1 MKFRDLSGAL
11 RILVGAFVG
20 ITLYANFGPQ
30 PEPTYRNVE
39 VPVER
44 IVEVERID
52 TLVQWRERI
61 VYKHIPAT
69 QVATAPDA
77 GQPDVDT
84 FCADVV
90 ERALAGAQPDTAP
103 RLQEGQDIRP
113 AAPATLL
120 LRSVRHND
128 GWFFGRDALI
138 LTGPTST
145 GDLRQLTYG
154 VRDGF
159 EARTHAD
166 TVIVRYPRS
175 ALVKQG
181 VEYGIVMLVGAFVG
195 QLVF

>member
-11 RILVGAFVG
+11 RILLGAFVG

-30 PEPTYRNVE
+30 PEPTYRTVQ

-52 TLVQWRERI
+52 TIVQWRERI
-61 VYKHIPAT
+61 VYRHVLAT

-84 FCADVV
+84 FCAEAV
-90 ERALAGAQPDTAP
+90 RQALASARPDTAP

-120 LRSVRHND
+120 LRSVRHDD
-128 GWFFGRDALI
+128 GWFFARDRLI
-138 LTGPTST
+138 LTGPTSS
-145 GDLRQLTYG
+145 GDLRQMHYS

-166 TVIVRYPRS
+166 SVIVRYPRS
-175 ALVKQG
+175 ALLKQG
-181 VEYGIVMLVGAFVG
+181 VEAGVFMLVGAFVG
-195 QLVF
+195 QVVF